1 MLSDPWFYVAAVP
14 AILLV
19 GIGKGGF
26 GAGAMAGVPLLSLVI
41 TPAEAAAI
49 MLPVLILMDAVGVG
63 AYRKKFDLKV
73 LMIMAPGA
81 VIGIAL
87 GGFAFGLLNADLMR
101 LVIGLLA
108 AGFVLDYLI
117 GGLVPR
123 NRRRPG
129 PALGVLAGLASGF
142 TSTLAHAG
150 GPPSQM
156 YLLPLQLEK
165 TVYVATTVILFALIN
180 LTKLVP
186 YALLGLFVPT
196 NLTASLVLA
205 PLAAL
210 GTLLGVWLHHRIPP
224 VLFYRLAYGLVGLS
238 GAKLVFDGLAAL

>member
-1 MLSDPWFYVAAVP
+1 MLTDPWFYAAAVP

-26 GAGAMAGVPLLSLVI
+26 GGGALAGVPLLSLVI

-49 MLPVLILMDAVGVG
+49 MLPVLILMDALGVG
-63 AYRKKFDLKV
+63 AYHRQVDWRV
-73 LMIMAPGA
+73 LLTMAPGA
-81 VIGIAL
+81 LVGIAL
-87 GGFAFGLLNADLMR
+87 GGLAFGLLDAALMR
-101 LVIGLLA
+101 LLIGLLA
-108 AGFVLDYLI
+108 VGFVLDHAL
-117 GGLVPR
+117 GGLRPR
-123 NRRRPG
+123 TRQRPG

-180 LTKLVP
+180 ATKLVP
-186 YALLGLFVPT
+186 YALLGLFGET
-196 NLTASLVLA
+196 NLTTSLALA
-205 PLAAL
+205 PLAAIGTGL
-210 GTLLGVWLHHRIPP
+210 GIWLHHRIPP
-224 VLFYRLAYGLVGLS
+224 VLFYRIAYGLVGVS
-238 GAKLVFDGLAAL
+238 GAKLVFDGLAG